1 MKFFIVFLVLTIGL
15 FAQEKSDLN
24 DLFKK
29 LDSAI
34 ESNKNGEVISDDAN
48 RFKSE
53 SMIEREKYYKEF
65 NDAAKKFHLFRAK
78 NISENLN
85 KLINEYRNKQQ
96 ESVSVQRYS
105 YIGDI
110 KFAYVSTKELDFSVS
125 RLEAN
130 GKIYENLL
138 NYKKLLYKIE
148 EYDIKTIAKIL
159 FIVEQEMMNIRNVG
173 VKDENKI
180 KEEQNI
186 DDSPIQVKLNQKFKS
201 IKVYDINKNEIKLR
215 NIF

>member
-1 MKFFIVFLVLTIGL
+1 MKFFIVFLVFTIGL

-34 ESNKNGEVISDDAN
+34 ESNKNNEVIADDAN

-78 NISENLN
+78 KIGENLN
-85 KLINEYRNKQQ
+85 ELIHEYKDKQ
-96 ESVSVQRYS
+96 EEKVTVQRYS
-105 YIGDI
+105 YIGNM
-110 KFAYVSTKELDFSVS
+110 KFAYVSAKELDFAVS
-125 RLEAN
+125 KLEAN

-138 NYKKLLYKIE
+138 NYKKLLFKIE

-173 VKDENKI
+173 LKDEEKI
-180 KEEQNI
+180 EGEQNLA
-186 DDSPIQVKLNQKFKS
+186 DLPIQVKLNQKFKT
-201 IKVYDINKNEIKLR
+201 IKVYDINKNEVKLKVM
-215 NIF
+215 I